1 MKYKTILPN
10 NRITGEQTDVCVL
23 WTRISKNEIAIEN
36 VFYTE
41 KGFRKKAFD
50 EKMLVRIYFDGVN
63 MDYQKTVT
71 AANFENNEIT
81 IIAQ

>member
-1 MKYKTILPN
+1 MKYKTVLPN
-10 NRITGEQTDVCVL
+10 NRITGEQSDVSVL
-23 WTRISKNEIAIEN
+23 WTRVSKNEIEVEN

-41 KGFRKKAFD
+41 NGFRKKSFD
-50 EKMLVRIYFDGVN
+50 EKMLVRIYFDNSN

-71 AANFENNEIT
+71 AANFENDQIT

>member
-10 NRITGEQTDVCVL
+10 NRITGEQTDVSVL
-23 WTRISKNEIAIEN
+23 WTRISKNEIEVEN

-41 KGFRKKAFD
+41 NGYRKKAFD
-50 EKMLVRIYFDGVN
+50 EKMLIRIYFDGCN

-71 AANFENNEIT
+71 AANFENDQIT

>member
-1 MKYKTILPN
+1 MKYKTVLPN
-10 NRITGEQTDVCVL
+10 NRITGEQSDVSVM
-23 WTRISKNEIAIEN
+23 WTRVSKNEIEVEN

-50 EKMLVRIYFDGVN
+50 EKMLVRIFFDNVN

-71 AANFENNEIT
+71 AANFENNEII